1 MTIKHITR
9 VALLG
14 ALFAVSLNA
23 MAADMLK
30 YRGKP
35 GSKMRIEGTSTI
47 HDWWSES
54 VQVSGRMEIDPS
66 FPTDPAKM
74 DLKPGP
80 LPATATITIFARTF
94 QCQWGAPMNAVML
107 ESMDADKYPKIEFKL
122 KEFSF
127 KEAKDGVLIFDSKGD
142 VTARGKTKEVTLPVQ
157 IERVDAKKLKVKG
170 TVGVK
175 MSDFEIPPP
184 APKVALGA
192 IKTADDVKLIFE
204 WNAEL
209 QAAAAT
215 PAPAP

>member
-1 MTIKHITR
+1 MTMKHITR
-9 VALLG
+9 LALIG
-14 ALFAVSLNA
+14 ALFAASLNA
-23 MAADMLK
+23 LAADMLK

-54 VQVSGRMEIDPS
+54 VQVGGRMELDPS
-66 FPTDPAKM
+66 FPTDPAKT

-80 LPATATITIFARTF
+80 IPAQATITIFARTF

-107 ESMDADKYPKIEFKL
+107 ESMDADKHPKIEFKL
-122 KEFSF
+122 KELSF
-127 KEAKDGVLIFDSKGD
+127 KEAKDGTLVFDSKGD
-142 VTARGKTKEVTLPVQ
+142 VTARGKTKEVSMPVT
-157 IERVDAKKLKVKG
+157 IERADAKKLKVKG

-175 MSDFEIPPP
+175 MSDFDIPAP

-192 IKTADDVKLIFE
+192 IKTADEVKLIFE

-209 QAAAAT
+209 QPAAAGAAPT
-215 PAPAP
+215 P